1 MTAEVYFVDMR
12 ARSGLNLL
20 DKVDRLF
27 DRAGFADLISP
38 GDLVALKIHF
48 GERGNLAYIR
58 PQFLRRLVH
67 KVKAQQGKPFLTDA
81 NTLYVGSRANAVD
94 HLETAI
100 ENGFDYSVV
109 GAPLVI
115 ADGLNGW
122 DFNSVEINQRH
133 FKEVKIASAIHQA
146 DALLAVTHFKGHEIT
161 GFGGAIKNLGM
172 GSGARSGKQMMHSD
186 VKPRITEKDCIGCA
200 KCVDWCPAQA
210 MSVEEVEGRAAV
222 QEEVSQL
229 AAKESVKTEVKSQA
243 EAKAKTKTK
252 TKTKAK
258 TEAEAK
264 SAKIQ
269 KRARI
274 DYDKCIGCGECT
286 VTCPKLAIKVSW
298 KTRPETLQ
306 EKMVE
311 YTLGVLKS
319 KAGKLGC
326 ISFLTNISP
335 DCDCFGWNDAP
346 VVADI
351 GILASRD
358 PVAIDQAAIDLINSQ
373 PSLANSVIGSRP
385 QGEDIFRAVRPDID
399 WSPQLA
405 YGEQVGLGS
414 RQYKLIRI

>member
-1 MTAEVYFVDMR
+1 MAAEVYFVDMR
-12 ARSGLNLL
+12 TRSGLNLL

-27 DRAGFADLISP
+27 DRAGFADFIGP

-58 PQFLRRLVH
+58 PQFLRRLVQ

-81 NTLYVGSRANAVD
+81 NTLYVGSRANSVD

-109 GAPLVI
+109 GAPLII
-115 ADGLNGW
+115 ADGLNGKEY
-122 DFNSVEINQRH
+122 NNVEINQRH
-133 FKEVKIASAIHQA
+133 FQEVKIASAIHQA

-186 VKPRITEKDCIGCA
+186 VKPRITEKDCIGCG

-210 MSVEEVEGRAAV
+210 MSVAEVEGQAAV
-222 QEEVSQL
+222 LEAEPQL
-229 AAKESVKTEVKSQA
+229 VAKEA
-243 EAKAKTKTK
+243 AKTKVK
-252 TKTKAK
+252 TQAKTKAK
-258 TEAEAK
+258 
-264 SAKIQ
+264 SSKIQ
-269 KRARI
+269 KLARI

-286 VTCPKLAIKVSW
+286 VTCPQMAIKVSW

-319 KAGKLGC
+319 KVGKLGC

-335 DCDCFGWNDAP
+335 DCDCFGWNDTP

-358 PVAIDQAAIDLINSQ
+358 PVAIDQAAIDLVNSQ

>member
-12 ARSGLNLL
+12 TRSGLNLL

-58 PQFLRRLVH
+58 PQFLRRLVN

-81 NTLYVGSRANAVD
+81 NTLYVGSRANSVD

-109 GAPLVI
+109 GAPLII

-133 FKEVKIASAIHQA
+133 FQEVKIASAIHQA

-200 KCVDWCPAQA
+200 KCVDWCPAKA

-222 QEEVSQL
+222 LGEDPQL
-229 AAKESVKTEVKSQA
+229 AAKEA
-243 EAKAKTKTK
+243 AKAKDKTQAE
-252 TKTKAK
+252 TKAK
-258 TEAEAK
+258 A
-264 SAKIQ
+264 AKIQ

-286 VTCPKLAIKVSW
+286 VTCPKMAIKVSW

-311 YTLGVLKS
+311 YTLGVQKS
-319 KAGKLGC
+319 KVGKLGC

-335 DCDCFGWNDAP
+335 DCDCFGWNDTP

-358 PVAIDQAAIDLINSQ
+358 PVAIDQAAIDLVNSQ

-385 QGEDIFRAVRPDID
+385 QGADIFRAVRPDID